1 MGNNEGRSWD
11 VWKFRA
17 GIICEKPAHIYI
29 KYTYAMYL
37 IYIFYLHL
45 ELFRFVSE
53 GTPIIRTLEDDK
65 LKVSVPG

>member
-1 MGNNEGRSWD
+1 MRVEVGMFGNSGQGSFVKNQPIFTLS
-11 VWKFRA
+11 
-17 GIICEKPAHIYI
+17 IPMLC
-29 KYTYAMYL
+29 AMYL